1 MRILKIIAYFL
12 ICILAAQLIPRA
24 ELQAASVI
32 PGWHTTIF
40 PAQNLLGTLL
50 TLLSALQFGLTL
62 AMLLLKDRMPYR
74 PQDMAQVNLWLAV
87 LNTPLAVSGLLSLL
101 VFPVRVQTF
110 FGGHVSP
117 LIAVLSVFV
126 LLFSFVVL
134 LLPQLFWWPRF
145 QQNARFTLIVVMLIL
160 GFSWGF

>member
-12 ICILAAQLIPRA
+12 SCILAAQLIPRA
-24 ELQAASVI
+24 DLQAASVI

-40 PAQNLLGTLL
+40 PAQNLLGALF
-50 TLLSALQFGLTL
+50 TLLSVLQFSLTL
-62 AMLLLKDRMPYR
+62 AMLLLKGRIPYR
-74 PQDMAQVNLWLAV
+74 PEDMAQVNLWLAM

-101 VFPVRVQTF
+101 VFPVRVQSF
-110 FGGHVSP
+110 IGGQVSP

-126 LLFSFVVL
+126 LLFSFVVM

-145 QQNARFTLIVVMLIL
+145 QQNARFTLIVMVLIL
-160 GFSWGF
+160 GFSVGF

>member
-1 MRILKIIAYFL
+1 MQLLKITTFIL
-12 ICILAAQLIPRA
+12 ICALAAQLIPHA
-24 ELQAASVI
+24 ALQTNSVI

-40 PAQNLLGTLL
+40 PAQNLLGTLFM
-50 TLLSALQFGLTL
+50 LLCALQFGLTL

-126 LLFSFVVL
+126 LLFSFVVM

-145 QQNARFTLIVVMLIL
+145 QQNARFTLIVTALIL
-160 GFSWGF
+160 GFSVGF